1 MQDDPR
7 DHPHYSNL
15 DKDHLGNKGEG
26 VVRDQG
32 QAVHVQLLPGHNI
45 KATATTLIINIC
57 FVCMKQPIKDHLVD
71 SYLET
76 ITAL

>member
-7 DHPHYSNL
+7 DDPHYPNL
-15 DKDHLGNKGEG
+15 YKDHLGNKGEG

-45 KATATTLIINIC
+45 KETTTTLIVNIC
-57 FVCMKQPIKDHLVD
+57 FVCMKPPIKDLVD